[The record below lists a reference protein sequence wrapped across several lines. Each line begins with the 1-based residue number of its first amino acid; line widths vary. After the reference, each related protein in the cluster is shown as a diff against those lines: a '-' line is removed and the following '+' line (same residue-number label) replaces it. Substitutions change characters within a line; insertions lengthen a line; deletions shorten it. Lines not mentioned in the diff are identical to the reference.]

1 MKKLRLG
8 YALSSEEHD
17 APTLVK
23 NAALAEQTGFAFS
36 FISDHYHPW
45 TNRQGQSPF
54 VWGVLGAMSHAT
66 NTMPIGT
73 GVTCPI
79 LRIHPTVI
87 AQAAATAAS
96 MLEGRFMLGLGTGE
110 NLNEHVVGEGWP
122 PIEIRQE
129 MLVEAIEIIRMLW
142 SGGSHSY
149 YGEYF
154 IVENARVY
162 SLPKQVPPILVAAS
176 GPGSAALAG
185 EFADGF
191 VGTSPNKEIIEVFNQ
206 TGGAKKP
213 KYGQFTVCYDKSLEA
228 AVKTAHE
235 WWPNAALGGQLGQEL
250 RLPKYFEDAA
260 ATLRPEDVAAAVVCG
275 PDPKK
280 YIERI
285 KEYISAGYDNMYIHQ
300 VGPDQAG
307 FMKFFAKEIL
317 PKFT

>member
-1 MKKLRLG
+1 MKTIRLG

-36 FISDHYHPW
+36 FVSDHFHPW
-45 TNRQGQSPF
+45 INRQGQSPF
-54 VWGVLGAMSHAT
+54 VWGVLGAVSQAT
-66 NTMPIGT
+66 KTMPIGT

-87 AQAAATAAS
+87 AQASATAAS
-96 MLEGRFMLGLGTGE
+96 LLEGRFMLGLGTGE

-129 MLVEAIEIIRMLW
+129 MLVEAIEIIRLLW

-154 IVENARVY
+154 IVENARIY
-162 SLPKQVPPILVAAS
+162 SLPKKLPPILVAAS

-185 EFADGF
+185 EFGDGY
-191 VGTSPNKEIIEVFNQ
+191 VGTSPNKEVISVFNE

-213 KYGQFTVCYDKSLEA
+213 KYGQITVCYDKSKEIA
-228 AVKTAHE
+228 MKTAHE
-235 WWPNAALGGQLGQEL
+235 WWPNSAIGGQLGQEL

-260 ATLRPEDVAAAVVCG
+260 ATVRPEDVAATVICG

-285 KEYISAGYDNMYIHQ
+285 KEYAAAGYDNIYLHQ
-300 VGPDQAG
+300 VGPDQAS
-307 FMKFFAKEIL
+307 FFKFYEREIL
-317 PKFT
+317 PKFH